1 MKGNCGLSHYSLP
14 YSAQLRE
21 PGEGKRVPENFKGGN
36 LSDTK
41 IEGGAKEFGKILFK
55 PYSARKK

>member
-1 MKGNCGLSHYSLP
+1 MLSCVNQVKGKGW
-14 YSAQLRE
+14 
-21 PGEGKRVPENFKGGN
+21 PENFKGGS

-41 IEGGAKEFGKILFK
+41 IEGGAKEFGKIFFK

>member
-1 MKGNCGLSHYSLP
+1 MLSCVNQVNGKGL
-14 YSAQLRE
+14 
-21 PGEGKRVPENFKGGN
+21 PENFKGGN